1 MTATDRI
8 EKIGHSKI
16 HHGPLNDR
24 LYLMKLDPR
33 DMPEIV
39 PRIMRLARRNDYGK
53 ILAKVPHRVAADF
66 RRNGF
71 VCEARIPAF
80 YRSGEDALFLALFPD
95 AARRKL
101 LHRSDIERSRKRLQT
116 VVPKSASE
124 PNASQPPVRVCRPG
138 DIPEM
143 RRLYRRVF
151 PSYPFPIYD
160 RQYLAATMN
169 ADVRYYGVR
178 DEQGRMVALASCEMD
193 LKNRAVEMTD
203 FAVLPARRGRG
214 ISGFLL
220 RAMEADMDRCGMRTA
235 FTIARTRSPGINV
248 VFRRGGYRR
257 AGMLVNNTHIA
268 GDIES
273 MWVWHKRM
281 PGADSD

>member
-24 LYLMKLDPR
+24 VYLMRLDPR

-39 PRIMRLARRNDYGK
+39 PRLMRLAHRNEYGK
-53 ILAKVPHRVAADF
+53 ILAKVPHRAAADF
-66 RRNGF
+66 RSNGF

-80 YRSGEDALFLALFPD
+80 YRGGEDALFLALFPD
-95 AARRKL
+95 AARRKP

-116 VVPKSASE
+116 VGPKSASE
-124 PNASQPPVRVCRPG
+124 PIASEPPVRVCWPG

-151 PSYPFPIYD
+151 QSYPFPIYD
-160 RQYLAATMN
+160 RKYLAATMN

-178 DEQGRMVALASCEMD
+178 DERDRMVALASCEMD

-203 FAVLPARRGRG
+203 FAVLPAQRGRG

-220 RAMEADMDRCGMRTA
+220 RAMEADMHRRGMRTA
-235 FTIARTRSPGINV
+235 FTIARTRSPGINI
-248 VFRRGGYRR
+248 VFRRRGYRR